1 MIKKFGSLLSA
12 NAANYGKVLKD
23 LENKKFHGIH
33 FDVMDGHFV
42 RNFAFN
48 ATVIASLRKLT
59 TIFFDTHLEIEDP
72 EQYLD
77 MFIDSGSNMITIHPQ
92 ACRNPESALR
102 YLRTKKILSSI
113 ALDPDIEIEQILKY
127 LPLIDNIIVMS
138 VYPGFGKQEFIESSF
153 ERIREI
159 KKIIIAGNFD
169 ISIAVDGSVNNKTE
183 QKIIDC
189 GADILIYGSSLF
201 RR

>member
-12 NAANYGKVLKD
+12 DAANYGEVIKD
-23 LENKKFHGIH
+23 LEKKGFDGIH

-48 ATVIASLRKLT
+48 ASMISSLRKST
-59 TIFFDTHLEIEDP
+59 TMFFDTHLEIENP

-77 MFIDSGSNMITIHPQ
+77 MFIGSGSNMITIHPQ
-92 ACRNPESALR
+92 ACKNPESALR
-102 YLRTKKILSSI
+102 YLRAKKVLSSI
-113 ALDPDIEIEQILKY
+113 ALDPDIEINQTLKY
-127 LPLIDNIIVMS
+127 LPLLDNIIIMS
-138 VYPGFGKQEFIESSF
+138 VYPGFGEQEFIESSYT
-153 ERIREI
+153 RIREM
-159 KKIIIAGNFD
+159 KKIIIEGNFN

-183 QKIIDC
+183 KKIIDC

>member
-12 NAANYGKVLKD
+12 DAANYGKIIKD
-23 LENKKFHGIH
+23 LENKKFNGIH

-48 ATVIASLRKLT
+48 ATLITSLRKLT
-59 TIFFDTHLEIEDP
+59 SMFFDTHLEVEDP

-92 ACRNPESALR
+92 TCRNPESALR
-102 YLRTKKILSSI
+102 YLKAKKVQSSI
-113 ALDPDIEIEQILKY
+113 ALDPDIKIKQILQY
-127 LPLIDNIIVMS
+127 LPLIDNIIVMC
-138 VYPGFGKQEFIESSF
+138 VYPGFGEQEFIESSF
-153 ERIREI
+153 ERIRKI
-159 KKIIIAGNFD
+159 KKIIIDGNFN

-183 QKIIDC
+183 ENIIDC
-189 GADILIYGSSLF
+189 GADILIYGSSIF
-201 RR
+201 KR

>member
-12 NAANYGKVLKD
+12 DAANYGRIIKD
-23 LENKKFHGIH
+23 LENKKFSGIH

-48 ATVIASLRKLT
+48 ATIIASLRKLT
-59 TIFFDTHLEIEDP
+59 AMFFDTHLEIEDP

-77 MFIDSGSNMITIHPQ
+77 MFIGSGSNMITIHPQ
-92 ACRNPESALR
+92 VCRNPESALR
-102 YLRTKKILSSI
+102 YLKAKKVLSSI
-113 ALDPDIEIEQILKY
+113 ALDPDIKIKQILKY

-138 VYPGFGKQEFIESSF
+138 VYPGFGEQEFVENSF
-153 ERIREI
+153 ERITEI
-159 KKIIIAGNFD
+159 KKIITDGNFN

-189 GADILIYGSSLF
+189 GADILIYGSSIF

>member
-12 NAANYGKVLKD
+12 DAANYGKILKD
-23 LENKKFHGIH
+23 LENKKYDGIH

-48 ATVIASLRKLT
+48 ATIIASLRKLT
-59 TIFFDTHLEIEDP
+59 SMFFDAHLEIEDP

-77 MFIDSGSNMITIHPQ
+77 MFIGSGSNMITIHPQ

-102 YLRTKKILSSI
+102 YLRAKKVLSSI
-113 ALDPDIEIEQILKY
+113 ALDPDIKIKQILKY

-138 VYPGFGKQEFIESSF
+138 VYPGFGEQEFIESSF

-159 KKIIIAGNFD
+159 KKIIIDGNLD
-169 ISIAVDGSVNNKTE
+169 ISIAVDGSVNNETE
-183 QKIIDC
+183 QKIMDC
-189 GADILIYGSSLF
+189 GADILIYGSSIF

>member
-12 NAANYGKVLKD
+12 DAANYEKTVKD
-23 LENKKFHGIH
+23 LEKKNFDGLH

-48 ATVIASLRKLT
+48 ATIIASLRRLT
-59 TIFFDTHLEIEDP
+59 NMVFNTHLEIEDP

-92 ACRNPESALR
+92 VCGNTERTLR
-102 YLRTKKILSSI
+102 YLKAKKILSSI
-113 ALDPDIEIEQILKY
+113 ALDPDIKIKQIMDY

-138 VYPGFGKQEFIESSF
+138 VYPGFGEQKFIESSF

-159 KKIIIAGNFD
+159 KKIIKTRNFD
-169 ISIAVDGSVNNKTE
+169 ISISVDGSINNETE
-183 QKIIDC
+183 KKVIDC
-189 GADILIYGSSLF
+189 GADILIYGSSIF
-201 RR
+201 GR

>member
-1 MIKKFGSLLSA
+1 MTKKFGSLLSA
-12 NAANYGKVLKD
+12 DAANYGDIIKD
-23 LENKKFHGIH
+23 FENKKFNGIH

-48 ATVIASLRKLT
+48 ATIIASLRKLT
-59 TIFFDTHLEIEDP
+59 TMFFDTHLEIEDP

-77 MFIDSGSNMITIHPQ
+77 MFIGSGSNMITIHPQ
-92 ACRNPESALR
+92 ASRNPESALR
-102 YLRTKKILSSI
+102 YLRAKKVLSSI
-113 ALDPDIEIEQILKY
+113 ALDPDIEIKDTLKY
-127 LPLIDNIIVMS
+127 FPLIDNIIVMS
-138 VYPGFGKQEFIESSF
+138 VYPGFGEQEFIESSF
-153 ERIREI
+153 GRIRAV
-159 KKIIIAGNFD
+159 KKIIIDGNFD

>member
-12 NAANYGKVLKD
+12 DAADYGKIIKD
-23 LENKKFHGIH
+23 LENKNFDGIH

-48 ATVIASLRKLT
+48 ATIIASLRKLT
-59 TIFFDTHLEIEDP
+59 AMFFDTHLEIEDP

-77 MFIDSGSNMITIHPQ
+77 MFIGSGSNMITIHPQ

-102 YLRTKKILSSI
+102 YLRAKKVLSSI
-113 ALDPDIEIEQILKY
+113 ALDPDIKIKKILKY

-138 VYPGFGKQEFIESSF
+138 VYPGFGEQEFIEGSF

-159 KKIIIAGNFD
+159 KKIITDGNLN

-189 GADILIYGSSLF
+189 GADILIYGSSIF

>member
-12 NAANYGKVLKD
+12 DAGNYGKIIKD
-23 LENKKFHGIH
+23 LENMKFDGIH

-48 ATVIASLRKLT
+48 AATITSLRKLT
-59 TIFFDTHLEIEDP
+59 AMFFDIHLEIEDP

-77 MFIDSGSNMITIHPQ
+77 MFIGSGSNMITIHPQ
-92 ACRNPESALR
+92 ACKNPESTLR
-102 YLRTKKILSSI
+102 YLKAKKILSSI
-113 ALDPDIEIEQILKY
+113 ALDPDIKIKQILKY
-127 LPLIDNIIVMS
+127 LPLIDNVIVMC
-138 VYPGFGKQEFIESSF
+138 VYPGFGEQEFLESSF
-153 ERIREI
+153 DRIREI
-159 KKIIIAGNFD
+159 KKIITDGNLD

-189 GADILIYGSSLF
+189 GADILIYGSSIF
-201 RR
+201 RM

>member
-12 NAANYGKVLKD
+12 DAVNYGKIIKD
-23 LENKKFHGIH
+23 LENKKFSGIH

-48 ATVIASLRKLT
+48 ATIIASLRNFT
-59 TIFFDTHLEIEDP
+59 TMFFDTHLEIEDP

-102 YLRTKKILSSI
+102 YLRAKKVLSSI
-113 ALDPDIEIEQILKY
+113 ALDPDIKIKQILKY
-127 LPLIDNIIVMS
+127 LPLIDNIIVMC
-138 VYPGFGKQEFIESSF
+138 VYPGFGEQEFIESSF
-153 ERIREI
+153 DRIKEI
-159 KKIIIAGNFD
+159 KKIITDGNFS
-169 ISIAVDGSVNNKTE
+169 ISISVDGSVNNETE

-189 GADILIYGSSLF
+189 GADILIYGSSIF